1 MPCPPYPPC
10 PPCPLHPPAHCPL
23 PAPAPQLDHG
33 EMTGWATAV
42 LAALPP
48 AHVRLLLTDPARTR
62 TPGTPGH
69 VAVTMPVAMTVAHG
83 RGPRKRPRPHPHSTA
98 AAADQDGVAMAT
110 EE

>member
-1 MPCPPYPPC
+1 MWCS
-10 PPCPLHPPAHCPL
+10 AWWGTGNVSGARGHCP

-62 TPGTPGH
+62 TRTPGTPGH
-69 VAVTMPVAMTVAHG
+69 VAVTMPVAMMVAYRQGGGGG
-83 RGPRKRPRPHPHSTA
+83 RQGDAEAKCRK
-98 AAADQDGVAMAT
+98 
-110 EE
+110 